1 MEHTTQAVKRVSWFA
16 LVVFVWALFVLAKL
30 VSLQVVHH
38 EHYLRQARRQQVRTV
53 EIAAPRGSI
62 YDRSGQPLAMSVPVH
77 SVYVNPKHVADI
89 GVASEILAG
98 ILEIDRIKLFGRMKW
113 ALENDRGFLWVQR
126 KITPEQAERLRSLNL
141 DWIHFEMES
150 QRHYPKGA
158 VAAHIVGSVDHEE
171 SGNSGLELGM
181 DADLRGVP
189 GQARMLTDVHRTPID
204 RETASA
210 AQAGADV
217 TLTIDER
224 IQFAAERDLA
234 AAVRATRAHTASAIV
249 MDPQTGDILAM
260 ASYPSFD
267 PSKPPARGEPLSSR
281 LNQTIAA
288 PFEPGSVFK
297 VITLAAALDGT
308 NLTPETIIHCG
319 DGAFTFFGRVIH
331 EAKRGLGSIPLSE
344 VLERSSNIGAIQ
356 IALRVGQPKLYEYVR
371 KFGFGSKT
379 ELPLPAE
386 SSGMLRR
393 LDRWQRTSIA
403 SVAMGHEISTT
414 TVQLARAASVIANG
428 GLLVTPRLILAK
440 QRQGEPLQPAPVEP
454 GVRVLKPE
462 TAITMRKMMEG
473 VVISERGTGRRA
485 RLDGYTSGGKTGS
498 AQIFDFATRRYT
510 HTYNAS
516 FMGFAPVTNPRVV
529 VVVTLNGTSGGSAGW
544 GGMVAA
550 PVFKTIAQE
559 ALRVLDVPKDLPE
572 ELPADSDNET
582 IEEVNDLAIAEL
594 AAEPESESAP
604 EPELALAAPPAP
616 AVPAPKGPTIPD
628 FQGKTMRTVVEEASA
643 MGLTVLLDGSGI
655 ATAQH
660 PPPGSELH
668 RGERI
673 RVQFAR

>member
-1 MEHTTQAVKRVSWFA
+1 
-16 LVVFVWALFVLAKL
+16 
-30 VSLQVVHH
+30 
-38 EHYLRQARRQQVRTV
+38 
-53 EIAAPRGSI
+53 
-62 YDRSGQPLAMSVPVH
+62 
-77 SVYVNPKHVADI
+77 
-89 GVASEILAG
+89 
-98 ILEIDRIKLFGRMKW
+98 
-113 ALENDRGFLWVQR
+113 
-126 KITPEQAERLRSLNL
+126 
-141 DWIHFEMES
+141 
-150 QRHYPKGA
+150 
-158 VAAHIVGSVDHEE
+158 
-171 SGNSGLELGM
+171 
-181 DADLRGVP
+181 
-189 GQARMLTDVHRTPID
+189 
-204 RETASA
+204 
-210 AQAGADV
+210 
-217 TLTIDER
+217 
-224 IQFAAERDLA
+224 
-234 AAVRATRAHTASAIV
+234 

>member
-1 MEHTTQAVKRVSWFA
+1 MEHVRRLSWFA
-16 LVVFVWALFVLAKL
+16 LIVFVWALFVLAKL

-38 EHYLRQARRQQVRTV
+38 DDYLRQADRQQTQSV

-62 YDRSGQPLAMSVPVH
+62 YDRSGQALALSVPVH
-77 SVYVNPKHVADI
+77 SVFVNPKHVPDM
-89 GVASEILAG
+89 GVASEILAR
-98 ILEIDRIKLFGRMKW
+98 ILEIDRAKLYSRMKW
-113 ALENDRGFLWVQR
+113 ALDNDKGFLWVER
-126 KITPEQAERLRSLNL
+126 KITREQAERLRNFEL

-150 QRHYPKGA
+150 QRHYPKGS
-158 VAAHIVGSVDHEE
+158 VAAHILGSVNHEE
-171 SGNSGLELGM
+171 RGNAGLELGL
-181 DADLRGVP
+181 DEELRGIP
-189 GQARMLTDVHRTPID
+189 GRARLLTDVHRTPID
-204 RETASA
+204 RETATP
-210 AQAGADV
+210 AQAGANL

-234 AAVRATRAHTASAIV
+234 AAVRPTGSHTASAVV
-249 MDPQTGDILAM
+249 MDPHTGDILAM

-267 PSKPPARGEPLSSR
+267 PNKPPRRAEPLSRR
-281 LNQTIAA
+281 LNQTISA

-297 VITLAAALDGT
+297 VITLSAALDT
-308 NLTPETIIHCG
+308 TSLRPETIIHCG

-331 EAKRGLGSIPLSE
+331 EAKRGLGSIPMSE
-344 VLERSSNIGAIQ
+344 VLARSSNIGAIQ
-356 IALRVGQPKLYEYVR
+356 IALRVGQPTMYEYVR
-371 KFGFGSKT
+371 KFGFGAKT
-379 ELPLPAE
+379 GLPLPAE

-393 LDRWQRTSIA
+393 LDRWQKTSIA

-428 GLLVTPRLILAK
+428 GLLVKPRIIIGR
-440 QRQGEPLQPAPVEP
+440 QRTGEPLRTNPVQPP
-454 GVRVLKPE
+454 VRVLKPE

-473 VVISERGTGRRA
+473 VVIGERGTGRRA
-485 RLDGYTSGGKTGS
+485 RLDGYTAGGKTGS

-516 FMGFAPVTNPRVV
+516 FMGFAPVTNPRIV
-529 VVVTLNGTSGGSAGW
+529 VVVTLNGTRGGSAGW
-544 GGMVAA
+544 GGVVAA

-559 ALRVLDVPKDLPE
+559 ALRVLDVPKDLPD
-572 ELPADSDNET
+572 ELPPDSGAG
-582 IEEVNDLAIAEL
+582 EVNDLAIAEL
-594 AAEPESESAP
+594 AAEPEP
-604 EPELALAAPPAP
+604 DPAP
-616 AVPAPKGPTIPD
+616 AAEVALNAPPSEPVAPQGPTIPD
-628 FQGKTMRTVVEEASA
+628 FQGKTMRAVVEEASS

-660 PPPGSELH
+660 PPPGSALH